1 MPASP
6 PDAKVFNAEYAYLM
20 ISGDS
25 ATQRPFMQSVH
36 PCVARGSPWK
46 MHPFWST
53 PDQLK
58 EMFWLCA
65 TASVAVPMLEA
76 NQFLTVQDC
85 EQPPI
90 TVTHS
95 FTYLA
100 ALKKTRRETIEE
112 KPTQRGRSIGQQGRR
127 ALGPDQYNATTTT
140 TNNLT
145 TNCPRT
151 FFLKSHTFHIQQ
163 VSFS

>member
-1 MPASP
+1 MSSAKFVPASP

-85 EQPPI
+85 EQPPNHCDSLLHLLSRI
-90 TVTHS
+90 
-95 FTYLA
+95 
-100 ALKKTRRETIEE
+100 KKDKTGDNRRKAHAKGSQYRTARQTRFR
-112 KPTQRGRSIGQQGRR
+112 P
-127 ALGPDQYNATTTT
+127 
-140 TNNLT
+140 
-145 TNCPRT
+145 
-151 FFLKSHTFHIQQ
+151 
-163 VSFS
+163 